1 MPSRRRAPR
10 ATLPSMPRILPTS
23 RVSPS
28 CCAFAGRRRSSDST
42 EEDEDEDE
50 DEDDDDDDKDE
61 DDDEDDDDDDED
73 DDDDDDD
80 DERGDDASVLGSSAA
95 GAVGLC
101 RRPRSSISSAAVSVA
116 LLVAALPVVVVKMAE
131 RCCSVIWSYF
141 CSRCCRCCAVLARSR
156 RAARRA
162 SQRAWKGGLRNSARR
177 SEK

>member
-42 EEDEDEDE
+42 EEDEDED
-50 DEDDDDDDKDE
+50 DDE
-61 DDDEDDDDDDED
+61 DDDEDEDED
-73 DDDDDDD
+73 EDDDD

-116 LLVAALPVVVVKMAE
+116 LLVAALPVVVI
-131 RCCSVIWSYF
+131 RFSV
-141 CSRCCRCCAVLARSR
+141 
-156 RAARRA
+156 RAAALA
-162 SQRAWKGGLRNSARR
+162 SFSTFAIASAVAAAAGLVFAEHRFFGDSWPYGTKQASVRHL
-177 SEK
+177 EAFTYDQVAP

>member
-42 EEDEDEDE
+42 EEDEDED
-50 DEDDDDDDKDE
+50 DDE
-61 DDDEDDDDDDED
+61 DDDEDEDED
-73 DDDDDDD
+73 EDDDDDD